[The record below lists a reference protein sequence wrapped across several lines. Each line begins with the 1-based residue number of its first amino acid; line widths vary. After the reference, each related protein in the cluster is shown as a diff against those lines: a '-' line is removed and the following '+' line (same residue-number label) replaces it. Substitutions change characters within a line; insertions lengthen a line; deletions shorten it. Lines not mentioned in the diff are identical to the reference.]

1 MSTSTLTSPIGR
13 LAGQRAAV
21 SAYLADGPE
30 IRDRIIGFASQ
41 LAALTDE
48 VADFVDQA
56 HALDRESA
64 AVSVAARQHVEDASI
79 PATADGVVELLRRVD
94 PDLSVLLGRVFLAP
108 KRGRAAVA
116 SALTDLL
123 PAVPPRD

>member
-1 MSTSTLTSPIGR
+1 MSTSTLTSPTGR

-30 IRDRIIGFASQ
+30 IRDRIISFASQ

-64 AVSVAARQHVEDASI
+64 AVSAAARQHVEDASI
-79 PATADGVVELLRRVD
+79 PSAADGVVELLRRVD
-94 PDLSVLLGRVFLAP
+94 PDLSVLLSRVFLAP
-108 KRGRAAVA
+108 RRGRQAVA

-123 PAVPPRD
+123 PAVPQRD